1 MKKKIIMGLFALLMI
16 LSSLITQ
23 AGIFATISMKGLSF
37 ASPQTAQIVQTALTV
52 TRYTPKAWV
61 EGYVTRQVTGEAMQ
75 LIAEESKEAAQTIQQ
90 YNRVKGWIDEGAR
103 ITEDLKLTENAELAG
118 GSITINEKERDIS
131 TLVNSELEEGSIK
144 VSNMAVSSKR
154 EGEAVTFTAKKDG
167 YVIINGIKYENL
179 KEGSFISIGREGS
192 IAEADITTTKAGAY
206 EFGDMQVYAEKGARI
221 TYEDEILGVHGQGKI
236 GLDGQETNFKGDM
249 TCDKESCMLGKNTVA
264 ESDKFKVTT
273 SEKEAWLFSTCQKSV
288 SGLDSYINPC
298 KDSLTMEG
306 AFKVQLKEGKNFGL
320 DIEKDDNLEF
330 DLKGG
335 KVIMKDGV
343 AGVGLKPGAS
353 VKITNGDVVMIH
365 KQTAEGIQT
374 TIEPGSIG
382 KQPDVELI
390 TATGFEE
397 WSCATETNKEGI
409 KTYHCPIETS
419 QITTKAVIDITGR
432 GILDECK
439 KIVDSG
445 EGAVAGKIQEYK
457 KKFGPKEVE
466 IAIGISISKNTE
478 GVTVKEYESGEKYIV
493 YERIDEKGNFQTYR
507 VYTVGNRGLVW
518 QKTEGEEEPDIY
530 EEGITS
536 YERAE
541 RLIKKRFGEFQ
552 GYINSEEAKTLGLE
566 VKKIEAYAPSEEELN
581 SITPPSGDIMIYD
594 SGVWYMENGEVWQMQ
609 LDGVTVECVNCETPR
624 EYRGRGD

>member
-1 MKKKIIMGLFALLMI
+1 MKKKMTAGLFVL
-16 LSSLITQ
+16 LITLFSLSVQ
-23 AGIFATISMKGLSF
+23 AGLFATISMKGLSF

-52 TRYTPKAWV
+52 TQYTPKAWV
-61 EGYVTRQVTGEAMQ
+61 EGRITRQITGEAFQ
-75 LIAEESKEAAQTIQQ
+75 LIAEESKEAGQAIQQ
-90 YNRVKGWIDEGAR
+90 YNRVKGWIDEGAQ

-118 GSITINEKERDIS
+118 GSITIDDEERDVS
-131 TLVNSELEEGSIK
+131 SLVSSELEEGSIE

-179 KEGSFISIGREGS
+179 KEGSFISIGRDGS
-192 IAEADITTTKAGAY
+192 ITEADITTTKAGPY
-206 EFGDMQVYAEKGARI
+206 EFGGMQLYAEKGARI

-236 GLDGQETNFKGDM
+236 GLDGRETSFKGDM

-273 SEKEAWLFSTCQKSV
+273 SEKEAWLFSTCQKSI
-288 SGLDSYINPC
+288 SGIDSYINPC

-320 DIEKDDNLEF
+320 NIEKDDNLEF

-335 KVIMKDGV
+335 KVTINDGV

-353 VKITNGDVVMIH
+353 VKITNGDVVTIH
-365 KQTAEGIQT
+365 KQTAKGVQT
-374 TIEPGSIG
+374 TTEPGSIG

-419 QITTKAVIDITGR
+419 QITAKAITDITGMD
-432 GILDECK
+432 ILDKCT

-445 EGAVAGKIQEYK
+445 KGAVEGKIQDYRER
-457 KKFGPKEVE
+457 FGPKEVE
-466 IAIGISISKNTE
+466 IVTGVSISKNTE
-478 GVTVKEYESGEKYIV
+478 GVTVNEYESGEKHILYK
-493 YERIDEKGNFQTYR
+493 RIDEKGNLQTYR
-507 VYTVGNRGLVW
+507 VYTVGDRGLVW
-518 QKTEGEEEPDIY
+518 LKTEGEEEPDIY

-541 RLIKKRFGEFQ
+541 RLTKRKFGEFQ
-552 GYINSEEAKTLGLE
+552 GYINPKKAKTLGLE
-566 VKKIEAYAPSEEELN
+566 VKKIEAYAPSEKELN

-609 LDGVTVECVNCETPR
+609 LDRVTVECVNCETKR
-624 EYRGRGD
+624 VYKGR